1 VLLFKNKKDLT
12 DEQLMQGVCEGDA
25 ACFGIIYDRYADKMM
40 RYFYRMLGQ
49 NVTRAEDFT
58 QDIFTKLIEKPNLF
72 DTGKKFS
79 TWLYAVALNMCKN
92 EYRRLE
98 VRRNTLNE
106 EPHPNKTRDMDSD
119 NFVDRI
125 DKKTF
130 LKMLDVELGL
140 LDEKHRTTFL
150 LRYQEEM
157 SIKEI
162 SEVLGI
168 SEGTIKSRLFY
179 TLRKLSEKLKVF
191 DLN

>member
-1 VLLFKNKKDLT
+1 MLLFKNKKDLT